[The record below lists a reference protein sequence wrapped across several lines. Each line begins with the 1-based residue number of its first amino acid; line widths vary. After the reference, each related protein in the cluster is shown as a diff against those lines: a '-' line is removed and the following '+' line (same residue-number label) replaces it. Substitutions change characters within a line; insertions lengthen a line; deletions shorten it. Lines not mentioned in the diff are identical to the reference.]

1 MIKTTLLILITLL
14 FSACV
19 NKHGVSAKYYS
30 ECKEYYDY
38 QGYYHKEC
46 GDDDVVTYKAA
57 GEAIVNTYDSSVEVV
72 DDSIDW
78 LLGDDLKENIQ
89 NDKKNRKYNNVW

>member
-1 MIKTTLLILITLL
+1 MIKTTLYFALFSIL

-19 NKHGVSAKYYS
+19 NKHGISAKYYS

-46 GDDDVVTYKAA
+46 GEDDIVTYD
-57 GEAIVNTYDSSVEVV
+57 EM
-72 DDSIDW
+72 
-78 LLGDDLKENIQ
+78 KEFF
-89 NDKKNRKYNNVW
+89 KKKKPEPEGNVW